1 MVQMVAWMT
10 SLFFMLMIAGV
21 FGWVT
26 IKSREKKAYQPIVKK
41 WYKARKVYGIALVL
55 FMVIVMIYTLRDLPF
70 NQPVYS
76 KGSEPKIV
84 DVEAVK
90 FGCNISETEFYVG
103 KIVEFHFYDG
113 VMIQYICMFV
123 LVWILL

>member
-26 IKSREKKAYQPIVKK
+26 IKSREKKAYQPIATK

-55 FMVIVMIYTLRDLPF
+55 FMVIVMLYTLRALPF

-76 KGSEPKIV
+76 KGSEPTIV
-84 DVEAVK
+84 DAEAVQ
-90 FGCNISETEFYVG
+90 FGWNMSATELAVG
-103 KIVEFHFYDG
+103 EQVEFHVTTG
-113 VMIQYICMFV
+113 AVSHN
-123 LVWILL
+123 